1 MISHYQY
8 GVATLEEKA
17 RMELMGY
24 LTSDMAFDFLRTKN
38 TLGYVCFRFGL
49 SNDRRLGSNRGPGFP
64 NDQPK
69 IKHGPSS
76 SRL

>member
-17 RMELMGY
+17 KMELMGY

-38 TLGYVCFRFGL
+38 TLGYVCFRIGWSVQSFL
-49 SNDRRLGSNRGPGFP
+49 YYVGSERSTLELLP
-64 NDQPK
+64 
-69 IKHGPSS
+69 
-76 SRL
+76 

>member
-8 GVATLEEKA
+8 GVASLEEKA
-17 RMELMGY
+17 KMELMGY

-49 SNDRRLGSNRGPGFP
+49 SNVKLG
-64 NDQPK
+64 
-69 IKHGPSS
+69 
-76 SRL
+76 